1 MELNLAHVFG
11 AAATSM
17 RAVNVKGP
25 ASILIMVMRRPVNRP
40 AVRYRAGAPAASHA
54 AITARSE
61 PVISVI
67 LPGGIA
73 LDHAALR
80 PIRRA
85 LRRMWSASSKRIAF
99 GAIANVGHTGSAAW
113 HMLHRVP
120 MIRWTSAKL
129 APDTSPVTSRLLA
142 SRGPAADKNAIAS
155 IPTAAT
161 PHTHQGDPRPECR
174 EL

>member
-11 AAATSM
+11 AASTSM
-17 RAVNVKGP
+17 RAANVKGP
-25 ASILIMVMRRPVNRP
+25 ASILIMVMRCPVNRP
-40 AVRYRAGAPAASHA
+40 AVRYRAGAPAESHA

-61 PVISVI
+61 WVISVI

-80 PIRRA
+80 PINRA

-120 MIRWTSAKL
+120 TIRSTWAKV
-129 APDTSPVTSRLLA
+129 AVPGASPVLA
-142 SRGPAADKNAIAS
+142 SRGPAADNNAIAP
-155 IPTAAT
+155 IPAAAT
-161 PHTHQGDPRPECR
+161 PHTHQGDP
-174 EL
+174 